1 MAQGTIGD
9 MFTAGTCRI
18 GVCFSLTLFSLVVVV
33 CQEWPTSIFSEQ
45 FQYIIKRKSSE
56 NL

>member
-18 GVCFSLTLFSLVVVV
+18 GVESGVWLPRVANINFLRTISIHY
-33 CQEWPTSIFSEQ
+33 QEKKF
-45 FQYIIKRKSSE
+45 
-56 NL
+56 